1 MIGASFAACAI
12 KVGARPETNA
22 AFAWLSARHIT
33 SLSLDFNHRMSI
45 SGSQCESAVFVRV
58 GNTKLMPAVHMV
70 SSDDVSRHL
79 VDGWIMVS
87 TQCRTHIA
95 DRQTAGAF
103 PLIPFGRF
111 HKWDIVP
118 TGSHVRGES
127 V

>member
-33 SLSLDFNHRMSI
+33 SLSLDFNNTWTVGCCHRVRAFHIWIAVAQSI
-45 SGSQCESAVFVRV
+45 A
-58 GNTKLMPAVHMV
+58 AVHMV
-70 SSDDVSRHL
+70 SSDDVSRYL

-87 TQCRTHIA
+87 AQCRTHIA
-95 DRQTAGAF
+95 DRQAAGAF
-103 PLIPFGRF
+103 PLIPFERF
-111 HKWDIVP
+111 HKWNVVP